1 MLFRAVTA
9 KSLSGHFEFSGA
21 VTERQEAQDPKQD
34 TNGFGADVFDGSNIY
49 SLRVVPEPVAKVD
62 LAESAQI
69 LRNKDER
76 TYSLDIK
83 L

>member
-1 MLFRAVTA
+1 MLFRAITA

-21 VTERQEAQDPKQD
+21 ITKRQEAQDPKQD
-34 TNGFGADVFDGSNIY
+34 TDGFGTDVFDGSDIY
-49 SLRVVPEPVAKVD
+49 GLGVVPEPVAKVD

-69 LRNKDER
+69 RLNKDER
-76 TYSLDIK
+76 AYSLDIK